1 MKIGF
6 IGGGQM
12 GSALVGGLVRSGVAA
27 ATDVVVCDT
36 DEPTRDR
43 VAKAFGVTVTDVLE
57 SAVDAA
63 DVIVIAIKPQVIP
76 SVLPSLSG
84 KIRADQTVL
93 SIAAGISTEAIE
105 SLLQSSDTLPVR
117 VVRAMPNTPA
127 LIGSGIAAICRGTH
141 ASDADMQRAEAVLG
155 AAGEVVQVS
164 ESQLDAVTGLS
175 GSGPAYV
182 YLVIEALADGGV
194 RAGLPKALALKL
206 SAQTV
211 LGAARMVGETGEH
224 PAILRDRVT
233 SPGGTTI
240 AGIHAAEAAGIR
252 NALMSAVLAAA
263 KRSEEIRG

>member
-12 GSALVGGLVRSGVAA
+12 GYALVGGLIGSGVAA
-27 ATDVVVCDT
+27 ATEIVVCDT
-36 DEPTRDR
+36 DESARDR
-43 VAKAFGVTVTDVLE
+43 VAKAFGVAVTDDAK

-63 DVIVIAIKPQVIP
+63 SVIVIAIKPQVIP
-76 SVLPSLSG
+76 TVLPSLSG
-84 KIRADQTVL
+84 QIGAEQTVL
-93 SIAAGISTEAIE
+93 SIAAGISTKAIE
-105 SLLQSSDTLPVR
+105 SLSQSSDASPVR
-117 VVRAMPNTPA
+117 VVRAMPNTPS

-141 ASDADMQRAEAVLG
+141 ASEADMQRAEIVLG
-155 AAGEVVQVS
+155 AVGEVVHVS
-164 ESQLDAVTGLS
+164 ESQMDAVTGLS

-206 SAQTV
+206 AAQTV

-224 PAILRDRVT
+224 PAVLRDRVT

-263 KRSEEIRG
+263 KRSEELNA

>member
-12 GSALVGGLVRSGVAA
+12 GYALVGGLIHSGVAA

-36 DEPTRDR
+36 DKTARDR
-43 VAKAFGVTVTDVLE
+43 VAEAFGVTVTDNAK
-57 SAVDAA
+57 SAIDGVS
-63 DVIVIAIKPQVIP
+63 VIVFAIKPQMMP
-76 SVLPSLSG
+76 SVLPPLSG
-84 KIRADQTVL
+84 QIGAEQTVL
-93 SIAAGISTEAIE
+93 SIAAGISAGAIE
-105 SLLQSSDTLPVR
+105 SLLQSSDESPVR

-141 ASDADMQRAEAVLG
+141 ATDTDMQRAEVVLG
-155 AAGEVVQVS
+155 AVGEVVRVS
-164 ESQLDAVTGLS
+164 ESQMDAVTGLS

-194 RAGLPKALALKL
+194 RAGLPKALSLKL
-206 SAQTV
+206 ATQTV

-224 PAILRDRVT
+224 PAVLRDRVT

-240 AGIHAAEAAGIR
+240 AGLHAAEALGIR

-263 KRSEEIRG
+263 KRSEELSG